1 MLTVSGRTP
10 LVGRERELARIRAHL
25 ETAVRGRCAVVL
37 LVGDPG
43 SGKSRLLDET
53 AERAGAHG
61 IAVLRGGASDAEG
74 MPPYLPFLEALGR
87 YLLAAPA
94 DELRADAGAG
104 AAVLAMVFPE
114 LAVRLGD
121 LPQSYPLPPEQGRL
135 RLFQA
140 VAVFLAALAR
150 RGVQHGTA
158 APAADHGP
166 PAGLLLILDDL
177 HWADTATLDLLVHIV
192 RHQPDAPLLILG
204 AYREGE
210 AAENPALERAL
221 AELARLRALTT
232 VAVDPLSQDDLIAL
246 AAAVLGAPLEPAT
259 ARVLHAQSEGNPFFA
274 EELVRGWVESGL
286 LRQQHG
292 RWALASRQAGHEE
305 PPEAALPETIAA
317 AVRRRLERL
326 APATREAL
334 RIAAIIGRTFDVELL
349 AEAAGQEAEA
359 VEDLLIEAARRRL
372 IRPARD
378 GAYRFTHDTI
388 RECLYTEVTGLRR
401 RRLHGFIGQALETR
415 SADASA
421 MRLADLAFH
430 FTRSGD
436 RERGATYA
444 LRAAEDA
451 LRSYAAQEAMV
462 HYRAAL
468 GLTGWSDPRRG
479 ELLQG
484 LGEAAVL
491 AGAEREA
498 AAVFEA
504 ARRWFEQ
511 SGNATAAARAA
522 HGMGRALAR
531 LEAHGP
537 ARAAFERALT
547 LLAGRGGGLTVQVLV
562 DLGTLLTGSM
572 GLYADGIAHARRAL
586 DLARRLGDRR
596 LEAAATRTAGNLM
609 MRSNDLAGGIPLL
622 EHALALATAVD
633 DPTEV
638 WECCGN
644 LAMAYCWTGNLRR
657 AHEVTAA
664 SMEVVERAH
673 DPYALRHVYAMLAAL
688 ATFEA
693 DWAAQERYHTLAH
706 KAMERLASA
715 EPRGFLAYLR
725 GLAAY
730 LRGDDAV
737 AEEAYRE
744 AVTIFRAL
752 GPGVLVWYLGSL
764 ALTLAARGKRA
775 EALAC
780 MDEVEGLASAHPPAS
795 MPVAEAVSYLAAT
808 ALLLGDR
815 GRAVRCYP
823 QLLPFRGQFHDHLVD
838 RLLGAIKTL
847 QGDWP
852 AARAHLDQAER
863 VARAQGIDLELG
875 RVLADR
881 AVLELRRGGRGS
893 AERAG
898 ALLHEALATFERL
911 GMAGEARRARVRVE
925 PPAARRSA
933 PSRPVLPAG
942 LSEREVEVLR
952 LVAAGHSNREIAE
965 QLVLSKKT
973 VANHLT
979 NIFTK
984 TGTDNRAAAT
994 AFAVRHGLA

>member
-1 MLTVSGRTP
+1 MVWSARGTVHGAMAMLTVSGRTP

-37 LVGDPG
+37 LVGEPG

-221 AELARLRALTT
+221 A
-232 VAVDPLSQDDLIAL
+232 
-246 AAAVLGAPLEPAT
+246 
-259 ARVLHAQSEGNPFFA
+259 
-274 EELVRGWVESGL
+274 
-286 LRQQHG
+286 
-292 RWALASRQAGHEE
+292 
-305 PPEAALPETIAA
+305 
-317 AVRRRLERL
+317 
-326 APATREAL
+326 
-334 RIAAIIGRTFDVELL
+334 
-349 AEAAGQEAEA
+349 
-359 VEDLLIEAARRRL
+359 
-372 IRPARD
+372 
-378 GAYRFTHDTI
+378 
-388 RECLYTEVTGLRR
+388 
-401 RRLHGFIGQALETR
+401 
-415 SADASA
+415 
-421 MRLADLAFH
+421 
-430 FTRSGD
+430 
-436 RERGATYA
+436 
-444 LRAAEDA
+444 
-451 LRSYAAQEAMV
+451 
-462 HYRAAL
+462 
-468 GLTGWSDPRRG
+468 
-479 ELLQG
+479 
-484 LGEAAVL
+484 
-491 AGAEREA
+491 
-498 AAVFEA
+498 
-504 ARRWFEQ
+504 
-511 SGNATAAARAA
+511 
-522 HGMGRALAR
+522 R

-537 ARAAFERALT
+537 ARAAFERALI

-562 DLGTLLTGSM
+562 DLGTLLAGSM

-586 DLARRLGDRR
+586 DRARRLGDRR

-644 LAMAYCWTGNLRR
+644 LVMAYCWTGNLRR

-715 EPRGFLAYLR
+715 EPRGFLAHLR

-815 GRAVRCYP
+815 GRAVCCYP

-863 VARAQGIDLELG
+863 VAREQGIDLELG

-881 AVLELRRGGRGS
+881 AVLKLRRGGRDS

-911 GMAGEARRARVRVE
+911 GMPGEARRARVRVE
-925 PPAARRSA
+925 PPAAPGPRR
-933 PSRPVLPAG
+933 PGPCCRRG
-942 LSEREVEVLR
+942 
-952 LVAAGHSNREIAE
+952 
-965 QLVLSKKT
+965 
-973 VANHLT
+973 
-979 NIFTK
+979 
-984 TGTDNRAAAT
+984 
-994 AFAVRHGLA
+994 